1 VLVYGVYP
9 ESARVEWS
17 PYQIFLQEL
26 TIKGSFSQARCF
38 DRALRFIEQGR
49 VTVDKIVSDE
59 LPLSEYGKALD
70 GFRERRTV
78 KTMLVPTA

>member
-1 VLVYGVYP
+1 MKAIRYNEPRNFRY
-9 ESARVEWS
+9 
-17 PYQIFLQEL
+17 
-26 TIKGSFSQARCF
+26 
-38 DRALRFIEQGR
+38 RALRFIEQGR